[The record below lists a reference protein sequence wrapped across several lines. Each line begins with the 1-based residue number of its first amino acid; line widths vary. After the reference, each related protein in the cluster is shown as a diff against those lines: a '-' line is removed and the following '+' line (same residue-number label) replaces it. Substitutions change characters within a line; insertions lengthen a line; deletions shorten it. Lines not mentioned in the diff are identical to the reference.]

1 MVHTSIEGSLDPPSF
16 LCGPVLVLVTPG
28 DLFPSHPLP
37 CPKFILHNPLISST
51 TNPFLLTFV
60 KSFYLSVR
68 EERGER
74 VQQREQKIRAM
85 SKGIIRV
92 GESIKV
98 GREDTPNE
106 GLVLVVE
113 VGERIRDLS
122 VKVLIIRGLCR
133 D

>member
-1 MVHTSIEGSLDPPSF
+1 M
-16 LCGPVLVLVTPG
+16 
-28 DLFPSHPLP
+28 
-37 CPKFILHNPLISST
+37 
-51 TNPFLLTFV
+51 
-60 KSFYLSVR
+60 
-68 EERGER
+68 
-74 VQQREQKIRAM
+74 QQREQKIRAM